1 MSPADILTTMQAAGR
16 PLSDLVGVPQRG
28 IGRLATAR
36 LLADK
41 ATRDQMVFCL
51 CEVFNCFQN
60 PLDLLAYF
68 LTANLFQIFCKT
80 EAIDDTHATPPEVR
94 RFPHDSPRLCF
105 LLL

>member
-1 MSPADILTTMQAAGR
+1 MSPADILTSMQAAGR

-51 CEVFNCFQN
+51 CEV
-60 PLDLLAYF
+60 YG
-68 LTANLFQIFCKT
+68 K
-80 EAIDDTHATPPEVR
+80 
-94 RFPHDSPRLCF
+94 
-105 LLL
+105 